1 MKMGETHKI
10 VHRGVSSVDR
20 TKMGESSK
28 QCNVVD
34 EARTL
39 GAAASDR
46 ASSRR
51 CRFDNIDR
59 LDGVEL

>member
-34 EARTL
+34 EA
-39 GAAASDR
+39 
-46 ASSRR
+46 
-51 CRFDNIDR
+51 
-59 LDGVEL
+59 